1 MKITRSHF
9 FSFAAL
15 LTLALQPTLLL
26 GAADTKAAE
35 LRIATVD
42 LKKVFDDY
50 YKTKLADASI
60 KDEASGLEKDM
71 KALADDHD
79 RAVTDYKKA
88 IDEANNQA
96 VSAEEREKRKKEAE
110 GKLIKVNDLRQSLEQ
125 FRSTARNNLDEK
137 LRQTRDK
144 ILNEIKLVVSNLA
157 KTTGYTLVLDSSTSD
172 PGGRPAV
179 VLYSNGENDLT
190 ARVIAQLNANAPR
203 DLPVIDKKDEK
214 KDDKKE
220 KK

>member
-1 MKITRSHF
+1 MNITPSPRLS
-9 FSFAAL
+9 L
-15 LTLALQPTLLL
+15 LPLLALGLSLALPL
-26 GAADTKAAE
+26 GAADLK
-35 LRIATVD
+35 IATVD

-50 YKTKLADASI
+50 YKTKLADVSI

-79 RAVTDYKKA
+79 KAVNDYKKA

-125 FRSTARNNLDEK
+125 FRNTARSNLDEK

-144 ILNEIKLVVSNLA
+144 ILTEIKNVVSGLA

-172 PGGRPAV
+172 PGGRPPV
-179 VLYSNGENDLT
+179 VLFSNGDNDLT
-190 ARVIAQLNANAPR
+190 ARVITQLNANAPR
-203 DLPVIDKKDEK
+203 DLPSPDTKDEK
-214 KDDKKE
+214 KNDKKE